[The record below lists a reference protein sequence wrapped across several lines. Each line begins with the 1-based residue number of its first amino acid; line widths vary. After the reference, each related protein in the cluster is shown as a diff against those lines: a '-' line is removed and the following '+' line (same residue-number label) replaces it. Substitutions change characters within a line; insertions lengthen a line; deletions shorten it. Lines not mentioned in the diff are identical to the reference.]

1 MTCRKCGG
9 PLPARS
15 GPGRPRV
22 MCLDCNPPRKT
33 RRGTLAAVADLPRS
47 APVDVEP
54 PASVREAVVR
64 ELESAGRRWSS
75 AGMRAVLLAERLAD
89 AAGEPGSAVAQID
102 RQLAATMAEA
112 LADADTDGLDDL
124 DRLLADA

>member
-22 MCLDCNPPRKT
+22 MCLDCNPPRKA
-33 RRGTLAAVADLPRS
+33 RRGLAVVADLPRPQQ
-47 APVDVEP
+47 APQTDP
-54 PASVREAVVR
+54 PESVREAVVR
-64 ELESAGRRWSS
+64 ELEAAGRRWSS
-75 AGMRAVLLAERLAD
+75 AGMRAVLLAERLED
-89 AAGEPGSAVAQID
+89 AAGEPGSAIAQID

-112 LADADTDGLDDL
+112 LADADADGLDDL
-124 DRLLADA
+124 DLLLADA